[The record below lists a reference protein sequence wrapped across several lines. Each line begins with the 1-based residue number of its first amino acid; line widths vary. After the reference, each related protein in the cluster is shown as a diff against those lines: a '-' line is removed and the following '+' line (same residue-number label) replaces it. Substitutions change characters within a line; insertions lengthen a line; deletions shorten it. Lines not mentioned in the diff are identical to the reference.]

1 MYSTV
6 SISFKRLGFVY
17 RFVLYEIGACYRTG
31 ILLLT
36 QNINPNYS
44 QLGFYA
50 PICHCFYFV
59 RIITDQKTVS
69 CLCVSDSL
77 QFKLNV
83 FTKKAEKV
91 FFIFIKMWIFQI
103 FSLLIMKY
111 TLFSIILVQNVILM
125 LFF

>member
-44 QLGFYA
+44 QLGFNA

-59 RIITDQKTVS
+59 RIITA
-69 CLCVSDSL
+69 
-77 QFKLNV
+77 V
-83 FTKKAEKV
+83 F
-91 FFIFIKMWIFQI
+91 Q
-103 FSLLIMKY
+103 
-111 TLFSIILVQNVILM
+111 TLYNSN
-125 LFF
+125 